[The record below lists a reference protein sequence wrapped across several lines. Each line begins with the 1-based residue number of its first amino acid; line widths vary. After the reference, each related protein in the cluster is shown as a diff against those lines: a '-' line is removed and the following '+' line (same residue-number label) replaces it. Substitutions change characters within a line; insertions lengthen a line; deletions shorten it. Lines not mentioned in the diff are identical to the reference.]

1 MSQQPQLLPYAVF
14 SFQAAFTLANEEAG
28 RGVKNTESFSERSA
42 YNTYEAMFWRRIG
55 MKTKEE
61 LNALKEEVE
70 TLNKKLAELTEEEL
84 AQVVGGVDFG
94 DLGDRVFGL
103 SSSIEGGQHQR

>member
-1 MSQQPQLLPYAVF
+1 
-14 SFQAAFTLANEEAG
+14 
-28 RGVKNTESFSERSA
+28 
-42 YNTYEAMFWRRIG
+42 

-84 AQVVGGVDFG
+84 NQVTGGDYPNWYNKDFIIGPWDPASYQPAQTITT
-94 DLGDRVFGL
+94 RCP
-103 SSSIEGGQHQR
+103 